1 MQSILETKVVVLVP
15 PQVKNNGAFDGNT
28 YVDTSEAAEAL
39 FLLAVGTTD
48 VIIGSGD
55 TSTEP
60 FIEECDTPG
69 GSYEAVDSAALSAVI
84 AADDDDKVF
93 GIHVDLRRTHK
104 RYMRINAPTAG
115 NNTGGALCAVCLL
128 SRRAKA
134 TFDAAGMGLEELVK
148 A

>member
-1 MQSILETKVVVLVP
+1 MQSILESKVVVLVP

-28 YVDTSEAAEAL
+28 YVDTSEANEAL

-48 VIIGSGD
+48 VAIGSGD
-55 TSTEP
+55 DSTEP

-69 GSYEAVDSAALSAVI
+69 GSYEAVDGAALSAVI
-84 AADDDDKVF
+84 AADDDKVF

-115 NNTGGALCAVCLL
+115 NNTGGALCGVCLL

>member
-1 MQSILETKVVVLVP
+1 MQSILESKVVVLVP

-28 YVDTSEAAEAL
+28 YVDTSEANEAL

-48 VIIGSGD
+48 VAIGSGND
-55 TSTEP
+55 STEP

-69 GSYEAVDSAALSAVI
+69 GSYEAVDGAALSAVI
-84 AADDDDKVF
+84 AADDDKVF

-134 TFDAAGMGLEELVK
+134 TFDAAGMGLAELVK

>member
-1 MQSILETKVVVLVP
+1 MQSILESKVVVLVP

-28 YVDTSEAAEAL
+28 YVDTSEANEAL

-48 VIIGSGD
+48 VAIGSGD
-55 TSTEP
+55 DSTEP

-69 GSYEAVDSAALSAVI
+69 GSYEAVDGAALSAVI
-84 AADDDDKVF
+84 AADDDKVF

-134 TFDAAGMGLEELVK
+134 TFDAAGMGLAELVK